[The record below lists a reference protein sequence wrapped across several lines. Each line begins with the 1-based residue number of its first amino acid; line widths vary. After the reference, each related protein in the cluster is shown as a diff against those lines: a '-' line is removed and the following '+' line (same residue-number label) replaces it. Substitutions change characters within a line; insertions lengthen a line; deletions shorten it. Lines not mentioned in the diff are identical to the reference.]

1 MRIPSRQPLWGSQRP
16 HGRRFWV
23 AASTHVTLFATCP
36 PPLDKSPTL
45 HYSSVLTTTSL
56 PNPPTPHPHALHTP
70 PPLLPGIVGYAAR
83 AATESGGRKERG
95 SKWAR
100 KTTTA
105 GDGDRSLE
113 QKPFSW
119 GPALSYFFQFWPFTF
134 FGKKNIK
141 KMWKFFNRWIWQTYD
156 FLEFVFRLQLPMK
169 VLNLI
174 HILFSFLNN
183 HLNWLFFWKK

>member
-1 MRIPSRQPLWGSQRP
+1 MWPSSPRVHRPLIKAPPCTIP
-16 HGRRFWV
+16 
-23 AASTHVTLFATCP
+23 LFSP
-36 PPLDKSPTL
+36 PPPSPTRPL
-45 HYSSVLTTTSL
+45 
-56 PNPPTPHPHALHTP
+56 PTPTHDTP

-119 GPALSYFFQFWPFTF
+119 GPALSYFFQFLPFTF